1 MNDII
6 EANDHALVSFKREN
20 VKRIWDDLQALLPA
34 HYEELA
40 PYKDVPLDPDKDF
53 FVKADEA
60 GLIRV
65 FAARENKA
73 LVGYAVYFVRQD
85 IHYKS
90 VKLAQQDL
98 LFVAPERRGRFG
110 IRFIRW
116 CEEQLKGEGVRLVMC
131 HAKVHNDF
139 GAVFERMGYK
149 PVDTIYYRR
158 LDVHGS

>member
-1 MNDII
+1 MIA
-6 EANDHALVSFKREN
+6 EQANDHAIVSFRREN
-20 VKRIWDDLQALLPA
+20 VKRIWDDLLPLLDL

-40 PYKDVPLDPDKDF
+40 PYKDIPLDPDREF
-53 FVKADEA
+53 FLKADEA

-65 FAARENKA
+65 FAAREEGA

-90 VKLAQQDL
+90 IKLAQQDL
-98 LFVAPERRGRFG
+98 IFVHPERRGRFG

-116 CEEQLKGEGVRLVMC
+116 CEEQLKGENVRLIMC

-139 GAVFERMGYK
+139 GAVFERLGYK
-149 PVDTIYYRR
+149 PVDKIYYRR

>member
-1 MNDII
+1 MIA
-6 EANDHALVSFKREN
+6 ETQNDHALVSFKREN
-20 VKRIWDDLQALLPA
+20 VKRIWDDLLPLLPL

-40 PYKDVPLDPDKDF
+40 AYKDIPLDPDKDF

-60 GLIRV
+60 GMVRV
-65 FAARENKA
+65 YAARENGK

-90 VKLAQQDL
+90 IKLAQQDL
-98 LFVAPERRGRFG
+98 IFIAPERRGRFG
-110 IRFIRW
+110 LRFIRW
-116 CEEQLKGEGVRLVMC
+116 CEEQLKAENVRLVMC

-139 GAVFERMGYK
+139 GGVFERLGYK
-149 PVDTIYYRR
+149 AVDKIFYRR